1 MRRPIQLQLLLP
13 TLGVVVLA
21 IVLASGTSAYL
32 GAVRARQLQEEHLR
46 RLAGTLRQAK
56 FPLSEPV
63 LRQMSGLSG
72 AEFIFLDAEDHIRAR
87 TLALDEQGR
96 GQLDRLLE
104 RDGREETHSPGEIA
118 LAGRTYLAEIVPV
131 PGRPP
136 ADIAGRLLVL
146 YSEDLWSAAVRQAGY
161 TALAAGVLAALA
173 VVVVTAILAARLVR
187 PIRRLGDQAA
197 TIARGDFTPVA
208 VAPRDDEIRDLA
220 LAINRMTER
229 LAQYGRE
236 VRRSEQLR
244 TLGQLGAGMAHQ
256 LRNAAT
262 GGRMAVEL
270 HQRDCQA
277 PAGRESLEVA
287 LRQLRLMESYL
298 QRFLT
303 LSQPRRASRETV
315 PLGPLLDEVAALVR
329 PACLHAG
336 IELTVARPPDALPVR
351 GDPEELRQLAI
362 NLVLNAVD
370 AATRTR
376 LPVGPVCRT
385 GRPCDDA
392 AESPPP
398 ATVAIEL
405 ARLGDD
411 RGVICVRDSGPGPSA
426 AVVERLFEPFVSGK
440 PGGSGLGLFV
450 ARQIAEDHGGSIRWA
465 RRDGMTEF
473 IVELPLYKAPA
484 SVHQGQT

>member
-32 GAVRARQLQEEHLR
+32 GAVRARQLQEEHLH

-72 AEFIFLDAEDHIRAR
+72 AEFIFLDAENHIRAR

-96 GQLDRLLE
+96 AQLDRLLE
-104 RDGREETHSPGEIA
+104 RDKPEETHSPSEIA

-173 VVVVTAILAARLVR
+173 VVVMTTILAERLVR

-236 VRRSEQLR
+236 VRRSEQVR

-270 HQRDCQA
+270 HERDCQA

-303 LSQPRRASRETV
+303 LGQPRRASREIV

-336 IELTVARPPDALPVR
+336 IELTVVRPTEGIQIR

-370 AATRTR
+370 AATRARVPGQRAVT
-376 LPVGPVCRT
+376 
-385 GRPCDDA
+385 A
-392 AESPPP
+392 AGGSPPP

-440 PGGSGLGLFV
+440 PGGTGLGLFV
-450 ARQIAEDHGGSIRWA
+450 ARQIAEDHGGAIRW
-465 RRDGMTEF
+465 RRSQDMTEF
-473 IVELPLYKAPA
+473 VVELPLSKL
-484 SVHQGQT
+484 